1 MIKNTFTKIAKFS
14 FHQVTSLN
22 VRKTIKD
29 IRLDKSSNG
38 DIPADILR
46 RCDLCFQFLTN
57 CINQSIVS
65 GKFPDS
71 LKLASISPVYKS
83 KDPVDRTNY
92 RPVSVLP
99 LLSKIYERLI
109 FDQSS
114 RHANKPLS
122 KLLCDFRKV
131 HSTQYAIF
139 RLLQSWSKG
148 FENSEYVG
156 TVLMNLSKAY
166 DCIPDDLLIA
176 KLEAYGLDKTS
187 LHLLRDYHNN
197 RKQRIKIGCNLSD
210 WWDIIFG
217 IPQRSILGP
226 LLFNIFI
233 NDTLFFVSKSDINV
247 KLFLD
252 GNKIEKNQEV
262 VLVGIT
268 IDGKLSFKMHIEN
281 ICRKAKHKLHELNA

>member
-57 CINQSIVS
+57 CINQPIVS

-109 FDQSS
+109 FDQLSQ
-114 RHANKPLS
+114 HANKVLS
-122 KLLCDFRKV
+122 KLLCGFRKA
-131 HSTQYAIF
+131 HSTQHALF
-139 RLLQSWSKG
+139 RLFHPWQKALD
-148 FENSEYVG
+148 NSEYVS
-156 TVLMNLSKAY
+156 TVLMDLSKAY
-166 DCIPDDLLIA
+166 D
-176 KLEAYGLDKTS
+176 YS
-187 LHLLRDYHNN
+187 
-197 RKQRIKIGCNLSD
+197 S
-210 WWDIIFG
+210 
-217 IPQRSILGP
+217 
-226 LLFNIFI
+226 
-233 NDTLFFVSKSDINV
+233 
-247 KLFLD
+247 
-252 GNKIEKNQEV
+252 
-262 VLVGIT
+262 
-268 IDGKLSFKMHIEN
+268 
-281 ICRKAKHKLHELNA
+281 